1 MRSGDAPLSRKGK
14 PYMASGVVMILL
26 ATTDAESRVTHLRPA
41 YVCNGITSKA

>member
-1 MRSGDAPLSRKGK
+1 
-14 PYMASGVVMILL
+14 MASGVVMILL